1 MLPDETLAEWD
12 TFIEEQLGDSDHRLK
27 VAAHRLAD
35 AGWSKHEAANLLS
48 FAYNAGYDEGYT
60 KGYTIGSEDGY
71 DEGRADAELE
81 ATS

>member
-12 TFIEEQLGDSDHRLK
+12 TFIEEQFADPDYRLK
-27 VAAHRLAD
+27 VAARKLAD
-35 AGWSKHEAANLLS
+35 AGWGKQEAVNLLS

-60 KGYTIGSEDGY
+60 TGNEDGY

>member
-1 MLPDETLAEWD
+1 VLPDEVLAEWD
-12 TFIEEQLGDSDHRLK
+12 AYIEEQFGDPDYRLK
-27 VAAHRLAD
+27 VAGHRLAD
-35 AGWSKHEAANLLS
+35 AGWSKFEAVNLLA

-60 KGYTIGSEDGY
+60 TGSEDGY